1 MEKFSNNEIY
11 INFTPMKTDYH
22 IRRMDARAYINGYL
36 SIEQSM
42 QACRSCPSYGTVWSC
57 PPLPGTYPGILDRFS
72 EVILIGM
79 TVKGED
85 SDGSIS
91 YGDLDLLSL
100 PKRLETA
107 KRLLRWEKEY
117 GGRSF
122 STIGKCVFC
131 GNKPCSRLSDLP
143 CRHPELVRPSLEAV
157 GFDLVRSADEI
168 LGIPLAWSGGEKKN
182 NLQLTYIYGYFR

>member
-11 INFTPMKTDYH
+11 INFTPMKTEYR
-22 IRRMDARAYINGYL
+22 IRRMDARAYISGYL
-36 SIEQSM
+36 SAEQTLE
-42 QACRSCPSYGTVWSC
+42 ACRSCPAYGTLWSC
-57 PPLPGTYPGILDRFS
+57 PPLAAGYPEFLNRFS
-72 EVILIGM
+72 VVTLIGM

-91 YGDLDLLSL
+91 YGDLDLISL
-100 PKRLETA
+100 PKRLEMA
-107 KRLLRWEKEY
+107 DRLLRWEKEY

-131 GNKPCSRLSDLP
+131 GNEPCSRLAQLP
-143 CRHPELVRPSLEAV
+143 CRHPERVRPSLEAV

-182 NLQLTYIYGYFR
+182 DLQLTYIYGYFR